1 MFLLNLDY
9 LTELS
14 KLGLK
19 SKQGNLHFFTKFG
32 PPQRKYSHISAKGVV
47 GGWIKNKAV
56 LLEVGSKSLSCC
68 WFRWKLIFPSVLL
81 LDMLSHAKPFEWWSH
96 LYSHSFLVLL
106 HIGIPTGSCA
116 IQIWPLLRILWQFL
130 PKATYLRCPKNNS
143 LFDI

>member
-32 PPQRKYSHISAKGVV
+32 PPQRKCSHISAKGVG
-47 GGWIKNKAV
+47 GGWIKKQSSAARTWQQFTFVLSISMKTDFPVSFAAWHAFPCKTIWMVVSFIFSFIFGFAPHRNSYWIMRHSDLTAV
-56 LLEVGSKSLSCC
+56 AHLLVVSTKGY
-68 WFRWKLIFPSVLL
+68 I
-81 LDMLSHAKPFEWWSH
+81 
-96 LYSHSFLVLL
+96 
-106 HIGIPTGSCA
+106 
-116 IQIWPLLRILWQFL
+116 
-130 PKATYLRCPKNNS
+130 RCPKKNS